1 MSRIGRKPIN
11 IPAGVTASV
20 DNGVITVKGPKGT
33 LDFKFNPAMT
43 VEIKGDVIEVTR
55 PNDAK
60 ETVHF
65 TALQEH
71 LSIIWLSVLQR
82 VIQRL
87 LR

>member
-43 VEIKGDVIEVTR
+43 R
-55 PNDAK
+55 PYKN
-60 ETVHF
+60 TYP
-65 TALQEH
+65 
-71 LSIIWLSVLQR
+71 
-82 VIQRL
+82 
-87 LR
+87 

>member
-55 PNDAK
+55 PNSRK
-60 ETVHF
+60 GKPF
-65 TALQEH
+65 T
-71 LSIIWLSVLQR
+71 SR
-82 VIQRL
+82 PYKNTYP
-87 LR
+87 